1 MYNKNQMKA
10 LSVYKEYLQKV
21 KHYKKGVK
29 NAKRLIRKINKRI
42 ISCAKHGEYYL
53 WYDVPTDVKFDL
65 QYFAT
70 YYKTLGYCVNISE
83 ALLWYGITIEW
94 RN

>member
-1 MYNKNQMKA
+1 MKNKTQMKA
-10 LSVYKEYLQKV
+10 LSVYREYLQKV
-21 KHYKKGVK
+21 KHYTKGVK

-53 WYDVPTDVKFDL
+53 WYGVPTDVNFDL

-70 YYKTLGYCVNISE
+70 YYEARGYYVNISGDRF
-83 ALLWYGITIEW
+83 WYGITIKW
-94 RN
+94 GN